1 MKIIVGLGN
10 PGEKYSQNRH
20 NVGFILLDTLAKK
33 LGLEW
38 DFSSKLKADICK
50 KDDLIFLKSREYMN
64 TSGQPVSSA
73 VSYYKI
79 SANDLVVIHDD
90 IDLPFGEVKMQ
101 FASGSAG
108 HKGVESIISNL
119 GSKEFWRIRV
129 GVGRPTNA
137 QPVEDF
143 VLSNFSGEELQKIK
157 EIDLEELLSQK

>member
-50 KDDLIFLKSREYMN
+50 RDDLIFLKSREYMN

-79 SANDLVVIHDD
+79 SASDLLVIHDD

-143 VLSNFSGEELQKIK
+143 VLSNFSDEELQKIK